1 MSNLEL
7 KVEKKV
13 DEKKLEGLV
22 NAKEITENKIEKS
35 LNYDELSKEEKEAI
49 DEFNKKIDLTDSAQI
64 LQYGVAAQEKR
75 KSYDWTRVINAII
88 QVESKG
94 NAKAV
99 SKDCVGV
106 MQIRPLLVRDV
117 NEYLKIKGSSKRY
130 TLNDRFSPEK
140 SKEMFI
146 LYQKRYNPTNNEEKA
161 IRLWNGGSKYSVAKT
176 EWYYRKVLS
185 HMKWEK
191 CYEIL

>member
-1 MSNLEL
+1 ML
-7 KVEKKV
+7 
-13 DEKKLEGLV
+13 
-22 NAKEITENKIEKS
+22 T
-35 LNYDELSKEEKEAI
+35 LSI
-49 DEFNKKIDLTDSAQI
+49 S
-64 LQYGVAAQEKR
+64 VAAQEKG

-117 NEYLKIKGSSKRY
+117 NEYLKMKGSSKRY

-146 LYQKRYNPTNNEEKA
+146 LYQKRYNPTNNVDKA
-161 IRLWNGGSKYSVAKT
+161 IRIWNGGPYCSEVKT
-176 EWYYRKVLS
+176 NGYLKKVKA
-185 HMKWEK
+185 HMK
-191 CYEIL
+191 

>member
-1 MSNLEL
+1 MMRKTKILILTCLMSIF
-7 KVEKKV
+7 V
-13 DEKKLEGLV
+13 
-22 NAKEITENKIEKS
+22 
-35 LNYDELSKEEKEAI
+35 
-49 DEFNKKIDLTDSAQI
+49 LTAN
-64 LQYGVAAQEKR
+64 AQEK
-75 KSYDWTRVINAII
+75 KTYDWTRVINAII

-106 MQIRPLLVRDV
+106 MQIRPILVRDV
-117 NEYLKIKGSSKRY
+117 NEYLKMKGSSKRY

-176 EWYYRKVLS
+176 ERYYRKVLS
-185 HMKWEK
+185 HMK
-191 CYEIL
+191 

>member
-1 MSNLEL
+1 ML
-7 KVEKKV
+7 
-13 DEKKLEGLV
+13 
-22 NAKEITENKIEKS
+22 T
-35 LNYDELSKEEKEAI
+35 LSI
-49 DEFNKKIDLTDSAQI
+49 S
-64 LQYGVAAQEKR
+64 VAAQEKG

-99 SKDCVGV
+99 SRDCVGV

-117 NEYLKIKGSSKRY
+117 NEYLKMKGSSKRY

-146 LYQKRYNPTNNEEKA
+146 LYQKRYNSANNVDKA
-161 IRLWNGGSKYSVAKT
+161 IRIWNGGPYCSEVKT
-176 EWYYRKVLS
+176 NGYLKKVKA
-185 HMKWEK
+185 HMK
-191 CYEIL
+191 

>member
-1 MSNLEL
+1 MMRKTKILILTCLMS
-7 KVEKKV
+7 V
-13 DEKKLEGLV
+13 
-22 NAKEITENKIEKS
+22 
-35 LNYDELSKEEKEAI
+35 
-49 DEFNKKIDLTDSAQI
+49 FMLTAN
-64 LQYGVAAQEKR
+64 AQEK
-75 KSYDWTRVINAII
+75 KTYDWTRVINAII

-106 MQIRPLLVRDV
+106 MQIRPILVRDV
-117 NEYLKIKGSSKRY
+117 NEYLKMKGSSKRY

-176 EWYYRKVLS
+176 ERYYRKVLS
-185 HMKWEK
+185 HMK
-191 CYEIL
+191 

>member
-1 MSNLEL
+1 MMR
-7 KVEKKV
+7 KT
-13 DEKKLEGLV
+13 KKL
-22 NAKEITENKIEKS
+22 
-35 LNYDELSKEEKEAI
+35 
-49 DEFNKKIDLTDSAQI
+49 FLTCLMSIFVLA
-64 LQYGVAAQEKR
+64 ANAQEK
-75 KSYDWTRVINAII
+75 KAYDWTRVINAII
-88 QVESKG
+88 QVESGG

-99 SKDCVGV
+99 SRDCVGV

-117 NEYLKIKGSSKRY
+117 NEYLKMRGSSKRY

-176 EWYYRKVLS
+176 ERYYRKVLS
-185 HMKWEK
+185 HMK
-191 CYEIL
+191 

>member
-1 MSNLEL
+1 MMRKTKILILTCLMSIF
-7 KVEKKV
+7 V
-13 DEKKLEGLV
+13 
-22 NAKEITENKIEKS
+22 
-35 LNYDELSKEEKEAI
+35 
-49 DEFNKKIDLTDSAQI
+49 LTAN
-64 LQYGVAAQEKR
+64 AQEK
-75 KSYDWTRVINAII
+75 KAYDWTRVINAII

-106 MQIRPLLVRDV
+106 MQIRPILVRDV
-117 NEYLKIKGSSKRY
+117 NEYLKMKGSSKRY

-161 IRLWNGGSKYSVAKT
+161 IRLWNGGSKYSVTKT
-176 EWYYRKVLS
+176 ERYYRKVLS
-185 HMKWEK
+185 HMK
-191 CYEIL
+191 

>member
-1 MSNLEL
+1 MMRKIKKLFLTCLMSVFVLAANAQE
-7 KVEKKV
+7 EKK
-13 DEKKLEGLV
+13 E
-22 NAKEITENKIEKS
+22 
-35 LNYDELSKEEKEAI
+35 
-49 DEFNKKIDLTDSAQI
+49 
-64 LQYGVAAQEKR
+64 
-75 KSYDWTRVINAII
+75 YDWTRVINAII

-117 NEYLKIKGSSKRY
+117 NEYLKMKGSSKRY

-146 LYQKRYNPTNNEEKA
+146 LYQKRYNPTNNVEKA
-161 IRLWNGGSKYSVAKT
+161 IRLWNGGSRYSVAKT
-176 EWYYRKVLS
+176 ERYYRKVLS
-185 HMKWEK
+185 HMK
-191 CYEIL
+191 

>member
-1 MSNLEL
+1 M
-7 KVEKKV
+7 
-13 DEKKLEGLV
+13 
-22 NAKEITENKIEKS
+22 
-35 LNYDELSKEEKEAI
+35 
-49 DEFNKKIDLTDSAQI
+49 LTAN
-64 LQYGVAAQEKR
+64 AQEK
-75 KSYDWTRVINAII
+75 KTYDWTRVINAII

-106 MQIRPLLVRDV
+106 MQIRPILVRDV
-117 NEYLKIKGSSKRY
+117 NEYLKMKGSSKRY

-176 EWYYRKVLS
+176 ERYYRKVLS
-185 HMKWEK
+185 HMK
-191 CYEIL
+191 